1 MRIFCIGRNYAEH
14 IAELQNERPTDPVI
28 FTKPDSAILR
38 ENNPF
43 YLPDFTED
51 VHHELEIVLKI
62 NKLGKN
68 IPVQFA
74 DNYYEEIAL
83 GIDFT
88 ARDVQARQKAKG
100 LPWEIAKGFDGSAPI
115 SKFVSKSQFPD
126 FPKLNFDLTVNGEVR
141 QQGDTTMM
149 LWSFGEIIAYL
160 SKFFTLKIGDLIYT
174 GTPAGVGQVNIGDRL
189 VGRLEGQEMFNFE
202 IK

>member
-88 ARDVQARQKAKG
+88 ARDVQAKQKAKG

-115 SKFVSKSQFPD
+115 SKFVPKSQFAD

-189 VGRLEGQEMFNFE
+189 IGRLEGQEMFNFE

>member
-14 IAELQNERPTDPVI
+14 IAELQNERPAEPVI
-28 FTKPDSAILR
+28 FSKPDSAILR
-38 ENNPF
+38 ENNAF
-43 YLPDFTED
+43 YLPDFTQD

-88 ARDVQARQKAKG
+88 ARDVQSKLKAKG
-100 LPWEIAKGFDGSAPI
+100 LPWDIAKGFDSSAPI
-115 SKFVSKSQFPD
+115 SKFVPKSQFSE
-126 FPKLNFDLTVNGEVR
+126 FPKLNFSLTINGETR
-141 QQGDTTMM
+141 QVGDTTMM

-160 SKFFTLKIGDLIYT
+160 SKFFTLKIGDLIFT
-174 GTPAGVGQVNIGDRL
+174 GTPAGVGPVHIGDRL
-189 VGRLEGQEMFNFE
+189 VGTLEGQELLNFE
-202 IK
+202 VK